1 MESSQRTIQ
10 LLLKPG
16 VHDGEGQRVAEAA
29 HRHLGLRTGR
39 VRSTALYS
47 VRYPVADAQLRAF
60 ATACLQDPVLHDV
73 AFDDFRPADSLYQ
86 SYILVAKLPGV
97 TDDEGISAQNALG
110 DFLNAPLDT
119 HTQHIFSK
127 RLYYLEEALPEA
139 DLRRLAG
146 ELLGNRLI
154 NRFEVGALADLRDYT
169 PRPGGGAEAITAL
182 VPLEGL
188 SDEQLVQLSKDHLY
202 ALNLAEMRAVRDH
215 YAALAPARAAAG
227 LPTSPTDC
235 ELEIIAQTWSEHC
248 KHKEFSALI
257 HYKNAQT
264 GEDFTIDSLFKT
276 YIKDATAAVDR
287 QLRANGNDWLIKV
300 FSDNAGAVRI
310 DADSLFVWKVE
321 THNSPSAI
329 DPYGGAITGILGNN
343 RDPLATGIGG
353 ARLLFN
359 TNVLCFG
366 NPEFDGLLLTN
377 QLHPRRIFEGVRKG
391 IEDGG
396 NKSGVPTVN
405 GSIIFDDRYAG
416 KPLVYCGTG
425 AVLPMQL
432 AGEDAW
438 EKNIYPADR
447 IIMAGGRVGKDG
459 IHGATFSSIELDET
473 APATAVQ
480 IGSPITQKLAM
491 DFLILATRRGLIRC
505 STDNG
510 AGGLSSSVGELATIS
525 GGAVVEL
532 EKVPLKYPGLRPW
545 EIFVSESQE
554 RFTLA
559 VAPEQLAALLALGR
573 EMEVELTDIGYFTAD
588 GVLDVRFAGTMVARL
603 DMDFLHNGVPRK
615 VLEAE
620 WPGDSLPGNF
630 TKLLPGD
637 PTPSPSPI
645 GRGTSSNSNLEL
657 KLETSSPP
665 YRGGARGG
673 VAGEGPSSEVAGEG
687 PTTDYTPTLHR
698 LLASLNICSREA
710 VIRQYDHEVKGR
722 TIIKP
727 LMGATGQAPQDA
739 AVVRFNFESWAG
751 VAVSNG
757 ILPRYGDL
765 DAYQMSAGSFDEA
778 VRQIVA
784 VGGKLPNLTPGDGIF
799 WSVNDNFCVPDS
811 VYDPVGN
818 PDGRQKLAKLVQMCQ
833 ALRDA
838 TAAYCIPLTSGKD
851 SMKNDF
857 KADGVKISV
866 PPTVLYSMTAKIED
880 VRRTVTSDFKQED
893 DIIYLLGETYDE
905 LGGSEFLALRGELG
919 ENVPRVRFDRAK
931 ELYILV
937 GEANDQQLIQ
947 SCHDLSDGG
956 LAVALAEA
964 TFGYGFGADVELT
977 GELPLPAQLFA
988 ESHSRFVATVAP
1000 EDVVAFESIFEERAT
1015 RLGLVTSDGRLT
1027 VRRAGQVVID
1037 AEIAALR
1044 ETWSNGPVNRII
1056 GVGQDV
1062 IRNANEGST
1071 SGLG

>member
-1 MESSQRTIQ
+1 MDSTQRTIQ

-16 VHDGEGQRVAEAA
+16 QHDGEGQRIAEAA
-29 HRHLGLRTGR
+29 QRHLGLTTGR
-39 VRSTALYS
+39 VQSTALYT
-47 VRYPVADAQLRAF
+47 VRYPLSSAQLQVF
-60 ATACLQDPVLHDV
+60 ATHCLQDPVLHDV
-73 AFDDFRPADSLYQ
+73 VLDEFRHGPDYQ

-110 DFLNAPLDT
+110 DFLNEPLDI

-127 RLYYLEEALPEA
+127 RLYFLEAALPESS
-139 DLRRLAG
+139 LRQLAQ
-146 ELLGNRLI
+146 ELLGNKLI
-154 NRFEVGALADLRDYT
+154 HRFETGPITDIRDYT
-169 PRPGGGAEAITAL
+169 PRPGGGAESITDLIPLTSLTDEEL
-182 VPLEGL
+182 VK
-188 SDEQLVQLSKDHLY
+188 LSKDNLY

-215 YAALAPARAAAG
+215 YAAISAERQAAG
-227 LPTSPTDC
+227 LPQDPTDC

-257 HYKNAQT
+257 KYTDADT
-264 GEDFTIDSLFKT
+264 GATHEVDGLFKT
-276 YIKDATAAVDR
+276 YIKDATAEVDR

-310 DADSLFVWKVE
+310 NPESLFVWKVE

-366 NPEFDGLLLTN
+366 NPEFSGTLLTN

-405 GSIIFDDRYAG
+405 GAIVFDDRYAG

-425 AVLPMQL
+425 AVMPMQL
-432 AGEDAW
+432 AGLDSW
-438 EKNIYPADR
+438 EKNIDAQDR

-473 APATAVQ
+473 SPATAVQ

-510 AGGLSSSVGELATIS
+510 AGGLSSSIGELATIS

-554 RFTLA
+554 RFSLA
-559 VAPEQLAALLALGR
+559 VEPAKLDELLALGQ

-588 GVLDVRFAGTMVARL
+588 GYLDVRFDGASVARL
-603 DMDFLHNGVPRK
+603 DMEFLHEGVPRK

-620 WPGDSLPGNF
+620 WRKP
-630 TKLLPGD
+630 
-637 PTPSPSPI
+637 
-645 GRGTSSNSNLEL
+645 EL
-657 KLETSSPP
+657 AEPDTLYNMPA
-665 YRGGARGG
+665 GGY
-673 VAGEGPSSEVAGEG
+673 
-687 PTTDYTPTLHR
+687 TDVLTR
-698 LLASLNICSREA
+698 LLGSLNICSRES

-722 TIIKP
+722 TVIKP

-739 AVVRFNFESWAG
+739 AVVRFNFESWEG

-757 ILPRYGDL
+757 ILPRFGDL
-765 DAYQMSAGSFDEA
+765 DAYHMSAGAFDEA

-784 VGGKLPNLTPGDGIF
+784 VGGKLPNLTYGDGNF

-811 VYDPVGN
+811 VYDAVGN
-818 PDGRQKLAKLVQMCQ
+818 PDGKLKLAKLVRMCE

-880 VRRTVTSDFKQED
+880 VRRTITSDFKQAD
-893 DIIYLLGETYDE
+893 DVIYLLGETYDE
-905 LGGSEFLALRGELG
+905 LGGSEFYQLFGELG
-919 ENVPRVRFDRAK
+919 ANVPQVRFGPAK
-931 ELYILV
+931 ALYILM
-937 GEANDQQLIQ
+937 GQANDKGLIQ

-964 TFGYGFGADVELT
+964 TFGYGCGAAVELPAT
-977 GELPLPAQLFA
+977 PPQPLPKREGLTLASDESSDCPPFWGGALPVHTQLFA

-1000 EDVVAFESIFEERAT
+1000 ADVVAFEQHFGPRAT
-1015 RLGLVTSDGRLT
+1015 RLGVVTADGQLT
-1027 VRRAGQVVID
+1027 VRHGGQIVI
-1037 AEIAALR
+1037 AASTAALR
-1044 ETWSNGPVNRII
+1044 HAWTNGPVNRII
-1056 GVGQDV
+1056 GFGQHV
-1062 IRNANEGST
+1062 AAQ
-1071 SGLG
+1071 

>member
-1 MESSQRTIQ
+1 MESNQRTIQ

-16 VHDGEGQRVAEAA
+16 QHDGEGQRVAEAA

-39 VRSTALYS
+39 VQSTALYT
-47 VRYPVADAQLRAF
+47 VRYPLSNAQLRDF
-60 ATACLQDPVLHDV
+60 ATRCLQDPVLHDV
-73 AFDDFRPADSLYQ
+73 ALDEFRHGPEYR

-110 DFLNAPLDT
+110 DFLNEPLDT

-127 RLYYLEEALPEA
+127 RLYFLEEALPA
-139 DLRRLAG
+139 QDLRRLA
-146 ELLGNRLI
+146 EDLLGNKLI
-154 NRFEVGALADLRDYT
+154 HRFETGPLTDIRDYT
-169 PRPGGGAEAITAL
+169 PRPGGGAESITNTVRLA
-182 VPLEGL
+182 GL
-188 SDEQLVQLSKDHLY
+188 SDTELVQLSKNNLY
-202 ALNLAEMRAVRDH
+202 ALNLEEMRAVRDH
-215 YAALAPARAAAG
+215 YASIEAERQAAG
-227 LPTSPTDC
+227 LTFDPTDC

-257 HYKNAQT
+257 KYRDADT
-264 GEDFTIDSLFKT
+264 GEETEIDGLFKT
-276 YIKDATAAVDR
+276 YIKNATAEVDR

-310 DADSLFVWKVE
+310 SPESLFVWKVE

-366 NPEFDGLLLTN
+366 NPEYSGTLLSN

-405 GSIIFDDRYAG
+405 GAIVFDDRYAG

-432 AGEDAW
+432 AGLDAW
-438 EKNIYPADR
+438 EKKIDAQDR

-473 APATAVQ
+473 SPATAVQ

-491 DFLILATRRGLIRC
+491 DFLIVATRRGLIKC

-510 AGGLSSSVGELATIS
+510 AGGLSSSIGELATIS

-532 EKVPLKYPGLRPW
+532 ERVPLKYPGLRPW

-554 RFTLA
+554 RFSLA
-559 VAPEQLAALLALGR
+559 VEPSKLDELLALGG

-588 GVLDVRFAGTMVARL
+588 GYLDVRFDGASVARL
-603 DMDFLHNGVPRK
+603 NMEFLHNGVPRK

-620 WPGDSLPGNF
+620 WQKPALSEPVFNEELGFNEELRMKNEELRDGNSSFLIPHSSLNYADVL
-630 TKLLPGD
+630 T
-637 PTPSPSPI
+637 
-645 GRGTSSNSNLEL
+645 
-657 KLETSSPP
+657 
-665 YRGGARGG
+665 
-673 VAGEGPSSEVAGEG
+673 
-687 PTTDYTPTLHR
+687 R
-698 LLASLNICSREA
+698 LLGSLNICSRES

-739 AVVRFNFESWAG
+739 AVVRFNFESWEG

-757 ILPRYGDL
+757 ILPRFGDL
-765 DAYQMSAGSFDEA
+765 DAYHMSAGAFDEA

-784 VGGKLPNLTPGDGIF
+784 VGGKLPNLRYGDGNF

-811 VYDPVGN
+811 VYDAVTN
-818 PDGRQKLAKLVQMCQ
+818 PDGKLKLAKLVRMCQ

-880 VRRTVTSDFKQED
+880 VRRTITSDFKQAD
-893 DIIYLLGETYDE
+893 DVIYLLGETYDE
-905 LGGSEFLALRGELG
+905 LGGSEFYQLFGELG
-919 ENVPRVRFDRAK
+919 ANVPQVRFEQAK
-931 ELYILV
+931 ALYVLI
-937 GEANDQQLIQ
+937 GEANDHNLIQ

-964 TFGYGFGADVELT
+964 TFGYGFGAELKLT
-977 GELPLPAQLFA
+977 GELPVHVQLFS

-1000 EDVVAFESIFEERAT
+1000 EDVVAFEQHFGRRAT
-1015 RLGLVTSDGRLT
+1015 RLGRVTPDGQLT
-1027 VRRAGQVVID
+1027 VRHGGQSIIS
-1037 AEIAALR
+1037 ASTAALR
-1044 ETWSNGPVNRII
+1044 HAWTNGPVNRII
-1056 GVGQDV
+1056 GFGQH
-1062 IRNANEGST
+1062 AAAH
-1071 SGLG
+1071 

>member
-1 MESSQRTIQ
+1 MDSTQRTIQ

-16 VHDGEGQRVAEAA
+16 QHDGEGQRVAEAA
-29 HRHLGLRTGR
+29 QRHLGLSTGR
-39 VRSTALYS
+39 VQSTALYT
-47 VRYPVADAQLRAF
+47 VRYPLSGEQLRDF
-60 ATACLQDPVLHDV
+60 ATHCLQDPVLHDV
-73 AFDDFRPADSLYQ
+73 ALDEFRHGSEYK

-110 DFLNAPLDT
+110 DFLNQPLDT

-127 RLYYLEEALPEA
+127 RLYFLEHELPESS
-139 DLRRLAG
+139 LRRLA
-146 ELLGNRLI
+146 EDLLGNKMI
-154 NRFEVGALADLRDYT
+154 NRFEVGPIAQIRDYT
-169 PRPGGGAEAITAL
+169 PRPGGGAESITDL
-182 VPLEGL
+182 VRLVGL
-188 SDEQLVQLSKDHLY
+188 SDEELVKLSKGNLY
-202 ALNLAEMRAVRDH
+202 ALNLEEMRAVRDH
-215 YAALAPARAAAG
+215 YTSIAEERQAAG
-227 LPTSPTDC
+227 MPQDPTDC

-248 KHKEFSALI
+248 KHKEFSAVI
-257 HYKNAQT
+257 KYKDADT
-264 GEDFTIDSLFKT
+264 GEEFEVDSLFKT
-276 YIKDATAAVDR
+276 YIKDATSEVDR

-310 DADSLFVWKVE
+310 NPESLFVWKVE

-366 NPEFDGLLLTN
+366 NPEFSGTLLSN

-405 GSIIFDDRYAG
+405 GAIVFDDRYAG

-425 AVLPMQL
+425 AVMPMQL
-432 AGEDAW
+432 AGLDSW
-438 EKNIYPADR
+438 EKNIDAQDR

-473 APATAVQ
+473 SPATAVQ

-491 DFLILATRRGLIRC
+491 DFLILATRRGLIKC

-510 AGGLSSSVGELATIS
+510 AGGLSSSIGELATIS

-532 EKVPLKYPGLRPW
+532 EKVPLKYLGLRPW

-554 RFTLA
+554 RFSLA
-559 VAPEQLAALLALGR
+559 VEPSKLDELLALGQ
-573 EMEVELTDIGYFTAD
+573 EMEVELTDIGYFTSD
-588 GVLDVRFAGTMVARL
+588 GSLDVSFDGEPVARL
-603 DMDFLHNGVPRK
+603 DMEFLHNGVPRK

-620 WPGDSLPGNF
+620 WTKPTAQEPVLPA
-630 TKLLPGD
+630 
-637 PTPSPSPI
+637 
-645 GRGTSSNSNLEL
+645 NL
-657 KLETSSPP
+657 
-665 YRGGARGG
+665 
-673 VAGEGPSSEVAGEG
+673 
-687 PTTDYTPTLHR
+687 DYTDVLSR
-698 LLASLNICSREA
+698 LLGSLNICSRES

-739 AVVRFNFESWAG
+739 AVVRFNFESWEG

-757 ILPRYGDL
+757 ILPRFGDL
-765 DAYQMSAGSFDEA
+765 DAYDMSAGAFDEA

-784 VGGKLPNLTPGDGIF
+784 VGGKLPNLSYGDGNF

-811 VYDPVGN
+811 VYDPVTN
-818 PDGRQKLAKLVQMCQ
+818 PDGKHKLAKLVRMCQ

-880 VRRTVTSDFKQED
+880 VRRTITSDFKQAED
-893 DIIYLLGETYDE
+893 VVYLLGETYDE
-905 LGGSEFLALRGELG
+905 LGGSEFYQLFGELG
-919 ENVPRVRFDRAK
+919 ANVPKVRFEEAK
-931 ELYILV
+931 ALYTLM
-937 GEANDQQLIQ
+937 GAANEKGLIQ

-964 TFGYGFGADVELT
+964 TFGHGFGAEVELPAT
-977 GELPLPAQLFA
+977 GLGLSAQLFS

-1000 EDVVAFESIFEERAT
+1000 EDVVDFEQHFGARAT
-1015 RLGLVTSDGRLT
+1015 RLGVVTQDGQLMVRHGGQT
-1027 VRRAGQVVID
+1027 VISAST
-1037 AEIAALR
+1037 AALR
-1044 ETWSNGPVNRII
+1044 HEWTNGPVNRII
-1056 GVGQDV
+1056 GFGQHEAAQV
-1062 IRNANEGST
+1062 S
-1071 SGLG
+1071 